1 MTKPESNEGRHRPRR
16 VRCAVYTRK
25 SSDEGLEQEFNS
37 LHAQREA
44 CEAFIRSQKHE
55 GWICL
60 PESYDDGGI
69 SGATM
74 GRPALQ
80 RLLDDLRGG
89 KVDVVVVYKVDR
101 LTRSLADFAKIVE
114 ILDRHTASFVSVT
127 QQFNT
132 TSSMGRLTLN
142 VLLSFAQ
149 FEREVTGERI
159 RDKIAASKRR
169 GMWMGGTPPL
179 GYDAKDRKL
188 VVNESEAKTVR
199 HIFRRY
205 LELASVRLLKQELD
219 AHGIVSKSHVSLEGR
234 QWGGRPLA
242 RGALYL
248 LLQNR
253 LYIGEIVHRDNHYP
267 GDHAPII
274 DQDLWVRA
282 QALLTA
288 NAVDRRHGGGSKNP
302 SLLAGLLFDGD
313 GHRMTPT
320 HAVKSGKR
328 YRYYISRPLVTEGRE
343 AAANGCRLPAAEIEQ
358 LVGDRM
364 GLFLSDQSAV
374 FDAIRACVSEP
385 AEQQRLIRKTADLAR
400 TWPELLP
407 ARQRAVISTLITRVE
422 VYADRVDIHLLP
434 SRVAAIDSGDMV
446 SANDLADLDKS
457 TWSVPAQLKRIGKE
471 MKLIILSPNG
481 VHDTPDPGLIGLLVK
496 AHRFQQKLL
505 RGNKASVVA
514 LAAEEGITG
523 SYFTRLLRLS
533 WLAPDIAA
541 AVLDGRHPPSL
552 TVGRLMEGATLP
564 LDWPAQRSALG
575 FI

>member
-1 MTKPESNEGRHRPRR
+1 
-16 VRCAVYTRK
+16 
-25 SSDEGLEQEFNS
+25 
-37 LHAQREA
+37 
-44 CEAFIRSQKHE
+44 
-55 GWICL
+55 
-60 PESYDDGGI
+60 
-69 SGATM
+69 
-74 GRPALQ
+74 
-80 RLLDDLRGG
+80 
-89 KVDVVVVYKVDR
+89 
-101 LTRSLADFAKIVE
+101 
-114 ILDRHTASFVSVT
+114 
-127 QQFNT
+127 
-132 TSSMGRLTLN
+132 
-142 VLLSFAQ
+142 
-149 FEREVTGERI
+149 
-159 RDKIAASKRR
+159 
-169 GMWMGGTPPL
+169 
-179 GYDAKDRKL
+179 
-188 VVNESEAKTVR
+188 
-199 HIFRRY
+199 
-205 LELASVRLLKQELD
+205 
-219 AHGIVSKSHVSLEGR
+219 
-234 QWGGRPLA
+234 
-242 RGALYL
+242 
-248 LLQNR
+248 
-253 LYIGEIVHRDNHYP
+253 
-267 GDHAPII
+267 
-274 DQDLWVRA
+274 
-282 QALLTA
+282 
-288 NAVDRRHGGGSKNP
+288 
-302 SLLAGLLFDGD
+302 
-313 GHRMTPT
+313 
-320 HAVKSGKR
+320 
-328 YRYYISRPLVTEGRE
+328 
-343 AAANGCRLPAAEIEQ
+343 
-358 LVGDRM
+358 M